1 MTEKE
6 LMLSEH
12 LYIADD
18 EELARDHQNARRL
31 TRLINT
37 LTEEDAKEQRR
48 STASYSACR

>member
-37 LTEEDAKEQRR
+37 HGRRCQRTDGALPPVIR
-48 STASYSACR
+48 PCR

>member
-18 EELARDHQNARRL
+18 EELAEIIRTQGA
-31 TRLINT
+31 
-37 LTEEDAKEQRR
+37 
-48 STASYSACR
+48 